1 MNNLGSVKTNFTAG
15 QVSPNLLG
23 RGDLKIYEN
32 GARRLENVI
41 IHPTGGVSRRRGLKY
56 ICRAEQATRLL
67 PFEFN
72 TCLLYTSDA
81 ADE

>member
-41 IHPTGGVSRRRGLKY
+41 IHPTGGVSRPACFPSSLIPSRF
-56 ICRAEQATRLL
+56 ICCA
-67 PFEFN
+67 
-72 TCLLYTSDA
+72 
-81 ADE
+81 